1 MTDRD
6 DSAPPDLRVQL
17 AALSRERDPG
27 AAFEER
33 VVRSLFAS
41 GDIGPESA
49 VPRLTV
55 RPWRRAWIVS
65 AAAVVV
71 VAITV
76 SWWVARPPAPRGDLY
91 VMLLYNESTYRAPE
105 PGHMPERVAE
115 YGRWADSL
123 EAAGRLDREGR
134 LAGPGPLTGMFIVRA
149 RDEAEAARIAATCP
163 HLKYGGTIQTRRL
176 IE

>member
-6 DSAPPDLRVQL
+6 ESAPPDLQVQL
-17 AALSRERDPG
+17 AALARERDPG
-27 AAFEER
+27 VALEER
-33 VVRSLFAS
+33 VIRSLFAS
-41 GDIGPESA
+41 GDIGPQSD
-49 VPRLTV
+49 VPRLHA
-55 RPWRRAWIVS
+55 RPWRPAWILS

-71 VAITV
+71 LAIAV

-91 VMLLYNESTYRAPE
+91 VMLLYNDSTYRPPE

-123 EAAGRLDREGR
+123 QAAGHLDREGR

>member
-6 DSAPPDLRVQL
+6 ESAPPELRDQL

-27 AAFEER
+27 AALEER
-33 VVRSLFAS
+33 VIRSLFAA
-41 GDIGPESA
+41 GDIGPQSA
-49 VPRLTV
+49 LPRLTV
-55 RPWRRAWIVS
+55 RPWRRAWILS

-71 VAITV
+71 LAIMV
-76 SWWVARPPAPRGDLY
+76 SWWVARPAAPRGELY
-91 VMLLYNESTYRAPE
+91 VMLLYNDSTYRAPE
-105 PGHMPERVAE
+105 PGHMPDRVAE

-134 LAGPGPLTGMFIVRA
+134 LAGPGQATGMFIIRA
-149 RDEAEAARIAATCP
+149 ANDAEAARIAATCP
-163 HLKYGGTIQTRRL
+163 HLKYGGRIETRRL